1 MACEVTSMNSFRSAI
16 LTGKSLR
23 TDPVVRDK
31 TARGAETDDLSSVE
45 VPREEARTHD
55 HRDDNRHRL
64 ENEAATARFDG
75 QDHDVELINL
85 SGGGAMIRAG
95 FAPRL
100 WERVDLKFAE
110 GAEIECAVR
119 WLRGDRVG
127 LEFAHETRI
136 DCDPAVRDALLLDV
150 IRRSFPD
157 ATMPTPAEPVA
168 EPKSKAKSKAKP
180 EARPDEEDDS
190 AANSR
195 RTERRHP
202 LIWSGEVF
210 YNHSNDKVRLRN
222 ISEHGTLIE
231 TPVTYPLGAE
241 LFLDMGEAGQ
251 HFATVSWA
259 CGDKTGLKFAKPFDL
274 KLLGSVKPEVA
285 PAMLT
290 RPGPAGRLSAE
301 KDNPWA
307 EGWGRQS
314 IDELRDDLE
323 GFLKR

>member
-1 MACEVTSMNSFRSAI
+1 MNNFRSAI
-16 LTGKSLR
+16 LSGKSLR
-23 TDPVVRDK
+23 TNPIVRDK

-64 ENEAATARFDG
+64 ENEVATARFDG
-75 QDHDVELINL
+75 EDHDVDLINL
-85 SGGGAMIRAG
+85 SGGGAMIRAD
-95 FAPRL
+95 FTPRL

-136 DCDPAVRDALLLDV
+136 DCAPDVRDALLLDV
-150 IRRSFPD
+150 VRRSFPD
-157 ATMPTPAEPVA
+157 ATIQTPEQPAEAPTL
-168 EPKSKAKSKAKP
+168 KAKA
-180 EARPDEEDDS
+180 EEDDS
-190 AANSR
+190 VANSR

-202 LIWSGEVF
+202 LIWSGEIV
-210 YNHSNDKVRLRN
+210 YNHNSEKVRLRN
-222 ISEHGTLIE
+222 ISEHGALIE
-231 TPVTYPLGAE
+231 APVSYPQGVE
-241 LFLDMGEAGQ
+241 LYLDLGEAGQ
-251 HFATVSWA
+251 HFATVSWIF
-259 CGDKTGLKFAKPFDL
+259 GDKVGLKFAQPFNL

-290 RPGPAGRLSAE
+290 RPGPTGRLSADR
-301 KDNPWA
+301 DNPWA

-314 IDELRDDLE
+314 VEELREDLE
-323 GFLKR
+323 GYLKR